1 MINDYN
7 FGKDEE
13 NKLYNVIKDI
23 FDDNLKQTINKFNRF
38 DFISDKFKIEMKSR
52 NINHNL
58 YPDVFISYN
67 KIDYFLNNFKDT
79 HTLILI
85 FNYIDK
91 ILYIKYND
99 DIFKKFKIQHQNTR
113 IDYKK
118 LDTVIYIPINLL
130 SELKKD

>member
-1 MINDYN
+1 MIKDYN

-67 KIDYFLNNFKDT
+67 KISYALNLDKKHN
-79 HTLILI
+79 LLIILI
-85 FNYIDK
+85 KKK
-91 ILYIKYND
+91 I
-99 DIFKKFKIQHQNTR
+99 
-113 IDYKK
+113 
-118 LDTVIYIPINLL
+118 
-130 SELKKD
+130 